1 MDIGHRVKILQN
13 ETVWAN
19 AAKMPQEAWHEMCVK
34 PWHPELA
41 MVGMRVLSQVISA
54 SSCERNWSAHGHIQ
68 TKIRN
73 KLSPETT
80 DKLVHVYSNS
90 KTQARRHRGQLPPFC
105 RLVGKHQD
113 VFPGGA
119 SALRTRYGRLSNAPR
134 HLRSSEAL
142 CTGRGASRRRPTS
155 VAASGSSL
163 PAALARRA
171 PKAGVRPGGAL
182 TARPPRSAGRGPR
195 GRRSGPPACSA
206 RASPSLSPADCPHL

>member
-19 AAKMPQEAWHEMCVK
+19 AAKMPPEAWYEMYVK

-80 DKLVHVYSNS
+80 EKLVYVYSNS
-90 KTQARRHRGQLPPFC
+90 KMQARRHRGQLPPFASSSANIRMYSGYYC
-105 RLVGKHQD
+105 SQK
-113 VFPGGA
+113 GA
-119 SALRTRYGRLSNAPR
+119 SAVRTRFGRLSNAPR
-134 HLRSSEAL
+134 HLSKAL
-142 CTGRGASRRRPTS
+142 CTGRGTSRRRPTS
-155 VAASGSSL
+155 VAAFGSSL
-163 PAALARRA
+163 PVAL
-171 PKAGVRPGGAL
+171 
-182 TARPPRSAGRGPR
+182 RPPERSLDRPSSPLGRERSSWTTLGPSR
-195 GRRSGPPACSA
+195 LQCLREP
-206 RASPSLSPADCPHL
+206 LS